1 MAETDFKSN
10 SFRSQTDEKDKP
22 QEQESEKRVTEP
34 IVKAKTRKQN
44 GFQKF
49 LHSLVS
55 EDIPNIKDY
64 LVDEVLRPTIQ
75 NLIVDTVTDS
85 IRMVF
90 GGGSERSAGRSRTR
104 GDRVSYRDYY
114 DDRRRDRRDED
125 FKGYDLD
132 DAIVETR
139 GEAEKVLD
147 RLEEI
152 VERYGYVTVADL
164 CELCGLP
171 SRYTDN
177 KYGWTR
183 ITSARPTRVKG
194 GYLIQLPRPKPLD

>member
-1 MAETDFKSN
+1 MAETEFKSN
-10 SFRSQTDEKDKP
+10 SILHRSDEDSPEKEP
-22 QEQESEKRVTEP
+22 EKRVEAP
-34 IVKAKTRKQN
+34 IAKATTRKRN

-90 GGGSERSAGRSRTR
+90 GGGSDRDAGSRHRS
-104 GDRVSYRDYY
+104 DRVSYRDFY
-114 DDRRRDRRDED
+114 DGRKSRRSRDDDD

-152 VERYGYVTVADL
+152 IERYGYATVADL
-164 CELCGLP
+164 CELCGLQ

-183 ITSARPTRVKG
+183 IASARPTRVKG